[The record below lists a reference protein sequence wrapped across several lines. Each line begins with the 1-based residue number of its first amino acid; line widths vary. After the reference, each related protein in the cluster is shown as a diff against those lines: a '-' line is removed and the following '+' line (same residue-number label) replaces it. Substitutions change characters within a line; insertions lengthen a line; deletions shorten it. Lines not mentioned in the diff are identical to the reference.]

1 MLHHCLLSLSSG
13 DEAVKEKVWQDAMI
27 EEYDAWDIVL
37 EPTVQL
43 VIDSKYAVSDEAFL
57 EIGKYTLKVLE
68 NRDK

>member
-1 MLHHCLLSLSSG
+1 MSHQCLLSLFSG
-13 DEAVKEKVWQDAMI
+13 NEAVKEKVWQDAMI

-43 VIDSKYAVSDEAFL
+43 VLDSKYAVVDEAFL

-68 NRDK
+68 N